1 MVVPPRRRPV
11 PKGVAVF
18 ARTITI
24 DARPESVEDG
34 LRYVRDEVFE
44 AITSM
49 PGCVGMSMVTD
60 RESGRCIATTA
71 WESQDTMRA
80 SEQSA
85 RVLRERSASIFGSS
99 PHVEEWELVI
109 MHRNHP
115 APDGACVRSTW
126 VEGDPSAVDRTID
139 VYKMTT
145 IPAIEQLEGFC
156 SASLMVNRQNGRG
169 ISTVTYDS
177 RSALDRSREAAMGIR
192 SSTTSES
199 GLRVTDLHE
208 FELVMAHLHVP
219 EMV

>member
-1 MVVPPRRRPV
+1 
-11 PKGVAVF
+11 VF
-18 ARTITI
+18 ARTVTI

-34 LRYVRDEVFE
+34 LTYVRDEVFPT
-44 AITSM
+44 ITSM
-49 PGCVGMSMVTD
+49 PGCVGMSMVAD
-60 RESGRCIATTA
+60 RESGRCIVTSA
-71 WESQDTMRA
+71 WQSEDTMHA

-85 RVLRERSASIFGSS
+85 RVTRERAAAILGGR
-99 PHVEEWELVI
+99 PEVDEWELAL
-109 MHRNHP
+109 MHRSRP
-115 APDGACVRSTW
+115 APEGACVRSTW
-126 VEGDPSAVDRTID
+126 VEGDPAAIDRTVD

-177 RSALDRSREAAMGIR
+177 REALERSREAAMGIR
-192 SSTTSES
+192 STTTSES
-199 GLRVTDLHE
+199 GLRVTDLRE